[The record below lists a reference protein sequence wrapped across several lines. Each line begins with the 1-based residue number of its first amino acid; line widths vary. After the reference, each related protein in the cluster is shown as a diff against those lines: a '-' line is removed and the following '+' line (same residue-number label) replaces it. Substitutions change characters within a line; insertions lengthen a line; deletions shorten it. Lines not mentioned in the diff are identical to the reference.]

1 MKLKNV
7 KISTQ
12 LRLGLG
18 AVLLVVV
25 FLTALAWVQ
34 TDMLWRQT
42 EGLYNHPL
50 QVRRALGELTADILA
65 MHRGMKD
72 LFLNADDAEIAE
84 VLDGIES
91 RKANAD
97 HQIESLYAF
106 YLGPHEDIDHV
117 RDSFAEWNAMR
128 GETIRLLR
136 EGRHDEAMAR
146 TKKSGVAGGQVEEI
160 LSHINDVS
168 NFALKRGDQFYKDA
182 TDLNRTLNRRL
193 LLATVAIF
201 LMTGATSLLL
211 LRGIRTPLRDL
222 LAVTEAF
229 RRGNLDARSGYV
241 SANEFGELAAS
252 FNAMAETVQTETR
265 LNTREAELAETMLKE
280 DDPHTFCR
288 ELLKALMGQTG
299 AQVGAVYLLN
309 RQGTAYEHY
318 ESVGLGAQAR
328 KSFSREDLEGEFG
341 AALATGKIQHVR
353 DIPPDTQFVFSAVT
367 GDFLPRELLTIPI
380 QDRGTTTALI
390 SLAHVGEFSQF
401 SLRLVGDIW
410 DMLSARI
417 NGLIAF
423 HQARELAA
431 RLEVQNDELE
441 KAAAYNRCLIEASLD
456 PLVTIGPDGAITD
469 VNRATEAVTGRTRSG
484 LVGTDFADYFTE
496 PELARAG
503 YRRVFEEGAVHNYEL
518 AIRGAEGRVTPVL
531 YNAAVYRDA
540 SGRVIGVFA
549 AARDITEQKRDEE
562 RLRALNGELELR
574 SERLEEANIEMEA
587 QRDEL
592 AEQNTELEMQKRA
605 LDEANRLKSIFLS
618 NMSHELRT
626 PLNSVIALS
635 GVLGRRLDGKI
646 PADETGYLEVIERNG
661 KHLLSLINDILDLSR
676 IEAGREEIN
685 PEVVQIREIAADIT
699 TMISPQAE
707 EKGIALRNTV
717 GDGLPPIFTDAQ
729 KLRHILQNLV
739 GNAVKFTEEG
749 GVTVSARREGDTV
762 FIAVADTG
770 IGIAGDQLPLIFDE
784 FRQADGS
791 ASRKYGGTGL
801 GLAIARKYALMLQGG
816 ITVESRPGEGSVF
829 TLRLPVTP
837 DPGHGGALLEKRVP
851 AMSAPSVIHGAGRR
865 ILLVEDS
872 EPAIVQVT
880 DILTRHG
887 YAVAVARSGR
897 EALEKIAEALP
908 DGVIL
913 DLMMPEMDGFEV
925 LRVIRETEHCARLP
939 VLILTAK
946 HVTRGELSF
955 LKGNNIHQLIQKG
968 DISREQL
975 LAAVAGMVA
984 PHRED
989 KPHPPETPRR
999 VKRHAGDGPPLAL
1012 VVEDNPDNLQTMKAV
1027 LEGHCRVI
1035 EAMDGREGVRLAAER
1050 RPDIIFMDIAMPV
1063 MDGLQAIK
1071 VIRADEALRDIPVLA
1086 VTASAMTG
1094 DREAILAHG
1103 FDGYLSKPM
1112 DPTALLDTVK
1122 RIL

>member
-1 MKLKNV
+1 MKINDV

-18 AVLLVVV
+18 AVLLLVIL
-25 FLTALAWVQ
+25 LTVLAWVQ

-50 QVRRALGELTADILA
+50 QTRRAIGELTADILA

-84 VLDGIES
+84 VLDEIES
-91 RKANAD
+91 RKANAE
-97 HQIESLYAF
+97 HQIESLYAC
-106 YLGPHEDIDHV
+106 YLGPKADIDHV

-146 TKKSGVAGGQVEEI
+146 TKRSGVAGGQVEEI

-168 NFALKRGDQFYKDA
+168 KFAFKRGDQFYQDA
-182 TDLNRTLNRRL
+182 SDLNRSLNRRL

-229 RRGNLDARSGYV
+229 QRGNMDARSGYV

-280 DDPHTFCR
+280 DDPRTFCR

-367 GDFLPRELLTIPI
+367 GDFLPRELLTIPVH
-380 QDRGTTTALI
+380 DRGTTTALI
-390 SLAHVGEFSQF
+390 SLAHVGEFSPF

-423 HQARELAA
+423 H
-431 RLEVQNDELE
+431 
-441 KAAAYNRCLIEASLD
+441 
-456 PLVTIGPDGAITD
+456 
-469 VNRATEAVTGRTRSG
+469 RT
-484 LVGTDFADYFTE
+484 VEFA
-496 PELARAG
+496 
-503 YRRVFEEGAVHNYEL
+503 
-518 AIRGAEGRVTPVL
+518 
-531 YNAAVYRDA
+531 
-540 SGRVIGVFA
+540 
-549 AARDITEQKRDEE
+549 
-562 RLRALNGELELR
+562 
-574 SERLEEANIEMEA
+574 ERLEEANIEMEA

-635 GVLGRRLDGKI
+635 SVLGRRLAGKI
-646 PADETGYLEVIERNG
+646 SGEETDYLEVIERNG

-685 PEVVQIREIAADIT
+685 PEVVHIREIAADIT
-699 TMISPQAE
+699 TMIAPQAV

-770 IGIAGDQLPLIFDE
+770 IGIAGDQVPLIFDE

-801 GLAIARKYALMLQGG
+801 GLAIARKYAALLRGG
-816 ITVESRPGEGSVF
+816 ITVESEPGRGSTF
-829 TLRLPVTP
+829 TLRLPLNPDFACGGGDATP
-837 DPGHGGALLEKRVP
+837 RKPSAAGPP
-851 AMSAPSVIHGAGRR
+851 AHGAGRR

-880 DILTRHG
+880 DILTRQG
-887 YAVAVARSGR
+887 YLVAVARGGR

-925 LRVIRETEHCARLP
+925 LRVIRETEHCTRLP

-984 PHRED
+984 PYRED
-989 KPHPPETPRR
+989 KAHPPETPHR

-1035 EAMDGREGVRLAAER
+1035 EAMDGREGVMLAAER
-1050 RPDIIFMDIAMPV
+1050 LPDIILMDIAMPV
-1063 MDGLQAIK
+1063 MDGFQALK
-1071 VIRADEALRDIPVLA
+1071 AIRADEALRDIPVLA

-1094 DREAILAHG
+1094 DREAIMAHG
-1103 FDGYLSKPM
+1103 FDGYLSKPV
-1112 DPTALLDTVK
+1112 DPAALLDTVK
-1122 RIL
+1122 RILLDGEDSEEKVTG